1 MSPHLSLPLAVG
13 DIIGDDITAG
23 KSIMSCGQF
32 ISLQGEQNEG
42 LENTTI
48 MGSTE
53 FQSKGARQNI

>member
-1 MSPHLSLPLAVG
+1 LAG